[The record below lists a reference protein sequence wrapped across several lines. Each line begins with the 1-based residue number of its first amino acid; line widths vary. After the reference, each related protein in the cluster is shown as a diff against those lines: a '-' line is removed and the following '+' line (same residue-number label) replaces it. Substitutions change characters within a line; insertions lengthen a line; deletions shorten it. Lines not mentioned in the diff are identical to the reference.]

1 MYYLKVGAGAD
12 AAAYDCIVLWL
23 NEKQIEVHRRFL
35 SDEASHEL
43 VDMYK
48 SHDTADASS
57 LDSLSRQ
64 TPLIISVFGKTSIYM
79 EAVCATCGGPY
90 AT

>member
-1 MYYLKVGAGAD
+1 MYYLKVRAGAD

-23 NEKQIEVHRRFL
+23 NEKQIEVQ
-35 SDEASHEL
+35 ATHEL
-43 VDMYK
+43 VNMYK
-48 SHDTADASS
+48 SHDTADAPS

-64 TPLIISVFGKTSIYM
+64 TPLVISVFGKASIYM